1 MNHAHPARRLHP
13 VRLLVALLGC
23 AQLAGCY
30 VMHAARGQWDL
41 MSRREPIATVVA
53 DPATPAPLK
62 SQLESVVAIRQFSVS
77 ALALPDNDSYRS
89 YADIQRQYVVWNV
102 FAAPEFSVEP
112 RRWCFPVSGCVSYRG
127 YFDESKARAF
137 AAKLAKRGDDVHV
150 AGVPAYSTLGHF
162 ADPVLNTMMN
172 WSDVQLAA
180 IIFHELAHQVLY
192 VQGDSSFN
200 EGFASVV
207 EDEGVRR
214 WLEQA
219 GRAADLETFRR
230 QREDYL
236 QVARL
241 FEATR
246 ERLRA
251 LYARE
256 LPPTELRSAKQAEFA
271 ELRRAYEARKR
282 PRTGRSVFDAWFAN
296 GLNNALL
303 ASVATYQDC
312 VPGLRQLL
320 TEAGDDLPTFYA
332 RARELA
338 GQDGEARRA
347 RLCGRK
353 E

>member
-1 MNHAHPARRLHP
+1 MNRAHPARLPHRL
-13 VRLLVALLGC
+13 RLFVALAGC
-23 AQLAGCY
+23 VPLAACY
-30 VMHAARGQWDL
+30 VMHAANGQWDL

-53 DPATPAPLK
+53 DPATPARLK

-77 ALALPDNDSYRS
+77 ELGLPDNDSYRS
-89 YADIQRQYVVWNV
+89 YADVERQYVVWNV

-112 RRWCFPVSGCVSYRG
+112 RSWCFPVSGCVSYRG
-127 YFDESKARAF
+127 YFSEEKARAF
-137 AAKLAKRGDDVHV
+137 AAKLARRGDDVHV

-219 GRAADLETFRR
+219 GRSADLETFRR
-230 QREDYL
+230 QRDDYL

-241 FEATR
+241 FEQTR
-246 ERLRA
+246 DRLRT
-251 LYARE
+251 LYARD
-256 LPPTELRSAKQAEFA
+256 LPADEKRSAKQAELE
-271 ELRRAYEARKR
+271 ELRRAYEARKHAGV
-282 PRTGRSVFDAWFAN
+282 GRSNFDAWFAS
-296 GLNNALL
+296 GINNAHL
-303 ASVATYQDC
+303 ASVGTYQDC
-312 VPGLRQLL
+312 VTGLRRLL
-320 TEAGDDLPTFYA
+320 TGAAGDLPAFYA
-332 RARELA
+332 RAREL
-338 GQDGEARRA
+338 GGREGEARRA
-347 RLCGRK
+347 QLCGRDA
-353 E
+353 